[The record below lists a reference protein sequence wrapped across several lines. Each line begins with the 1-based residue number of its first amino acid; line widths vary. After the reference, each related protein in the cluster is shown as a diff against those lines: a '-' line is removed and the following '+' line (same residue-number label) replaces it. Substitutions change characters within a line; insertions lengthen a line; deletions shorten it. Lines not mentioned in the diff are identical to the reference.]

1 MSNEILKKL
10 ELVRLTTS
18 KSRVQRGVIISEGE
32 PLCLTLELPWR
43 DNEFSLSCIPD
54 GAYICRRDTNRKT
67 SGGLLIP
74 ETYEVINVP
83 QRSGILF
90 HVGNVSLDTH
100 GCILLGSKFGYIDS
114 NPAILSSREA
124 FELFI
129 KTLKGVLK
137 FQLEIRWA

>member
-1 MSNEILKKL
+1 MSNEALKKL
-10 ELVRLTTS
+10 ELIRLTTS
-18 KSRVQRGVIISEGE
+18 RSRVQRGVIISEGE

-43 DNEFSLSCIPD
+43 NNEAQLSCIPD
-54 GAYICRRDTNRKT
+54 GDYVCRRDTNRKT

-74 ETYEVINVP
+74 ETYEVVNVP

-114 NPAILSSREA
+114 NAAVLQSREA

-137 FQLEIRWA
+137 FQLEIRWV